1 MNTQN
6 IILRNIKY
14 LLLLITLIFSIS
26 VTYSSNSVSLV
37 EAYQEGRN
45 IIITYQLSERADI
58 EVYVSTDGGKNYHSL
73 RNLTG
78 DFGKNVEPG
87 NKKINWDVLSQ
98 FDKFSF
104 SDVCFKIETSKKSDL
119 QTIDTKDYEYVDL
132 GLSSGTLWAT
142 CNIGA
147 TKPEEYGDYFAWGE
161 SETKLEYSVQNY
173 SYKNKSNTISLENDV
188 AYKKWGKNWR
198 LPSKKEI
205 EELYSECI
213 WEETNYKNVVGYKV
227 ISKKNGNY
235 LFIPAGGFRF
245 GNQYVGRGS
254 LCYFWSNL
262 LLNENLAYGSG
273 SAGVSG
279 YYKYDGISVR
289 PVLNK

>member
-1 MNTQN
+1 MNLN
-6 IILRNIKY
+6 RF
-14 LLLLITLIFSIS
+14 LLKTSLYFLLITFIFIIIEVRASNTITS
-26 VTYSSNSVSLV
+26 VN
-37 EAYQEGRN
+37 AYQEGKN
-45 IIITYQLSERADI
+45 IIITYQLSELADI
-58 EVYVSTDGGKNYHSL
+58 EVYVSTDGGENYHSL

-98 FDKFSF
+98 YDNFSF
-104 SDVCFKIETSKKSDL
+104 SDVCFKLESNKNPDL
-119 QTIDTKDYEYVDL
+119 QTIETKDHEYVDL

-188 AYKKWGKNWR
+188 AYKKWGKDWR

-213 WEETNYKNVVGYKV
+213 WEKTSYKNVVGYKV
-227 ISKKNGNY
+227 ISKKNGNH
-235 LFIPAGGFRF
+235 LFIPAGGFRL

-254 LCYFWSNL
+254 LCYFWINSL
-262 LLNENLAYGSG
+262 FNENLAYGFG

-279 YYKYDGISVR
+279 YYKYDGITVR